1 MGKDAPR
8 GSVAGGENV
17 FLPDRLP
24 VCSVGR
30 RIAESVSHVGPRD
43 QKGEFLPVCDVD
55 RLVNREAERLVAAR
69 RQTVKY
75 AKRHLFVLL
84 FASGLCP
91 RLQENRLAK
100 HLLVLV
106 VGNLGLPCLAVP
118 VPREGPA
125 VRREK
130 RILASHAKV
139 PHALEKSVEDN
150 SIRPLPYAK
159 LRLLVSFV
167 LRIKIDVEYARI
179 PSACRALSR
188 EREDAPVGRPRWI
201 AVPVVVARDIVRRG
215 RRRAV
220 LLLRPSRDYPHV
232 AVAVA
237 VAQRCGDIA
246 SVGRPHVAVTVGRL

>member
-8 GSVAGGENV
+8 GCVAGGKAV

-30 RIAESVSHVGPRD
+30 RIAEPVSHVRPRD
-43 QKGEFLPVCDVD
+43 QEGELLPICDVN
-55 RLVNREAERLVAAR
+55 RLVDREAERLVAAR
-69 RQTVKY
+69 RQAVKY
-75 AKRHLFVLL
+75 AKHDLLVLL
-84 FASGLCP
+84 VSDALCP
-91 RLQENRLAK
+91 RLQENRLAE
-100 HLLVLV
+100 HLLVLF
-106 VGNLGLPCLAVP
+106 VGDLGLPCLAVP
-118 VPREGPA
+118 VPREGA
-125 VRREK
+125 SVRREEG
-130 RILASHAKV
+130 ILASHAQI